1 MDRLNEIVGSEV
13 VQLAHQRRLRRELRQ
28 LQAPE
33 QENMHVVDADPP
45 VSGSHLLPVPLSSG
59 EQAKTAVKRTRPLP
73 QLSRPMGVL
82 PTPLPPPIVSCL
94 LCNDRGYLRADVP
107 FGHPQF
113 GKPIECKCKQARK
126 NEARRQQLREQSK
139 IDQLAAFQ
147 EETFESFHFWLP
159 GVEQAYEAAKQFAET
174 PEGWLVLVGGNG
186 CGKTHLAVA
195 IAKCCLEDGAT
206 VLFAVVPDLL
216 DYLRSTFAPSAEETY
231 DDEFRKMRE
240 VEVLILD
247 DLGSEQSTGWA
258 TEKLFQLLNYRYNA
272 RLATIFTTNKI
283 AFEGIAPRLRSRLN
297 DRRLVRTVTMSEAQ
311 DFREVEIGQ

>member
-1 MDRLNEIVGSEV
+1 MDRLNEIAGSEL
-13 VQLAHQRRLRRELRQ
+13 VQLDHQRRLRRDRQ
-28 LQAPE
+28 E
-33 QENMHVVDADPP
+33 QESGQEDVRVVDADPP
-45 VSGSHLLPVPLSSG
+45 VSGSHLLPIPLSQV
-59 EQAKTAVKRTRPLP
+59 EQTKTLVKRTHPLP
-73 QLSRPMGVL
+73 QLSRSMSVL
-82 PTPLPPPIVSCL
+82 PAPQPVPIVSCS
-94 LCNDRGYLRADVP
+94 LCSDRGYLRADVP

-113 GKPIECKCKQARK
+113 GKAVECKCKQARK

-139 IDQLAAFQ
+139 IDHLAAFQ

-159 GVEQAYEAAKQFAET
+159 GVERAYEAAKQFAEK

-186 CGKTHLAVA
+186 CGKTHLVVA

-283 AFEGIAPRLRSRLN
+283 GFEGIAPRLRSRLS
-297 DRRLVRTVTMSEAQ
+297 DRRLVRTITLEDAQ
-311 DFREVEIGQ
+311 DFREAELGQ